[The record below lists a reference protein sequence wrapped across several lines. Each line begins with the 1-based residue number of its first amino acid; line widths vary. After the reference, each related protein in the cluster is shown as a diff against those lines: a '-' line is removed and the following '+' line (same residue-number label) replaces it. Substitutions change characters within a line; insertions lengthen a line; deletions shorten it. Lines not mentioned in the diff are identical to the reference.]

1 MAHRLLLTSEAID
14 KEVRMGVHNPSRRE
28 LLRMEA
34 KTLDAQFLTTI
45 QQGLNCSPF
54 ESEAVLEVVKEVY
67 FPFLARAQTS
77 SLLPGKISLVGVCAD
92 EPAGKPIARC
102 AKRTIFLTVHRGTE
116 DDRLFQKQGPDRF
129 RQARIPDLAQEAL
142 SQGVL
147 LTREDLAYRLFFVGT
162 RTISRDLAAIR
173 KQDPELVVPLRSTVQ
188 DIGPVLTHRVQIV
201 RLALEGK
208 TKTQICRTMRHSPTA
223 VANYLSTFTRVAQ
236 LSARKIHPSQISFLL
251 GRGRS
256 LIDRYLE
263 LIAQCQ
269 EDENFKYHLDQLI
282 ELGHLGP
289 PRAAKGQ
296 KKRVSKEGRQ

>member
-1 MAHRLLLTSEAID
+1 
-14 KEVRMGVHNPSRRE
+14 MGVRNPSRDE
-28 LLRMEA
+28 LLRLEA

-54 ESEAVLEVVKEVY
+54 EAHAVLGVVKEVY
-67 FPFLARAQTS
+67 SSFLARAQTS
-77 SLLPGKISLVGVCAD
+77 TLVPGKISLVGVCAD
-92 EPAGKPIARC
+92 EPAGKSIAQC
-102 AKRTIFLTVHRGTE
+102 TKRTISLTLHRGSE

-173 KQDPELVVPLRSTVQ
+173 KQDPKLLIPLRSTVQ
-188 DIGPVLTHRVQIV
+188 DIGPVLTHRVEIV

-208 TKTQICRTMRHSPTA
+208 TMTEICRTMRHSPTA

-236 LSARKIHPSQISFLL
+236 LSARKMHPSQIAFLL

-256 LIDRYLE
+256 LIERYLL

-269 EDENFKYHLDQLI
+269 EDNNLKYHLDQLI
-282 ELGHLGP
+282 ELGQIGLT
-289 PRAAKGQ
+289 KSQ
-296 KKRVSKEGRQ
+296 KKPATKEGRR